1 MKKTYQ
7 APNTGVTTIQIDS
20 LIAVSFKLNNGTNDK
35 VANTENNSPG
45 QFSRENRGGVGPGL
59 WEDMK

>member
-35 VANTENNSPG
+35 VANTGHSAG

>member
-7 APNTGVTTIQIDS
+7 APYTGATTIQIDS
-20 LIAVSFKLNNGTNDK
+20 LIAVSFKLNNGTSDK
-35 VANTENNSPG
+35 VADTNTSAG
-45 QFSRENRGGVGPGL
+45 QFSRENRGGVGSGL

>member
-7 APNTGVTTIQIDS
+7 APNTGATTIQIDS
-20 LIAVSFKLNNGTNDK
+20 LIAVSFKLNNGTNAK
-35 VANTENNSPG
+35 VATDQHSAG
-45 QFSRENRGGVGPGL
+45 QFSRENRGGVGSGL

>member
-7 APNTGVTTIQIDS
+7 APYTGATTIQIDS
-20 LIAVSFKLNNGTNDK
+20 LIAVSFKLNDGTNDK
-35 VANTENNSPG
+35 VANSTNSSG

>member
-35 VANTENNSPG
+35 VANSETSSAG
-45 QFSRENRGGVGPGL
+45 QFSRENRGGVGSGL

>member
-35 VANTENNSPG
+35 VATDQNSAG
-45 QFSRENRGGVGPGL
+45 QFSRESQGVFIAGV
-59 WEDMK
+59 

>member
-1 MKKTYQ
+1 MKKKYQ

-20 LIAVSFKLNNGTNDK
+20 LIAVSYKLNNGTNDK
-35 VANTENNSPG
+35 VANNETSAG
-45 QFSRENRGGVGPGL
+45 QFSRENRGGVGSGL